1 MNEFK
6 FPTIRLSVEEEKEV
20 ALRAENGDKNARE
33 LLILSCVPFA
43 RKVSQRYHGHFLDDE
58 ELFEEALI
66 GLVIAADKFDVH
78 KGFRFNTYAK
88 YCIRT
93 EIRNALNFNKKT
105 ISLIKTKNAPDEL
118 LELVPDSFDTAED
131 FVNSES
137 TKSLLKAVR
146 NLKPLERDVVSMHY
160 GLNDKEPKSFTEI
173 GEAKGYTKARMHQI
187 EKKAFLT
194 LQKSLEGLCS

>member
-1 MNEFK
+1 MDEFK
-6 FPTIRLSVEEEKEV
+6 FPTIRLSAEEEKEV
-20 ALRAENGDKNARE
+20 ALRAENGDKEARE

-43 RKVSQRYHGHFLDDE
+43 RKVSQRFHGHFLDGE

-66 GLVIAADKFDVH
+66 GLVKAADKFDVH

-88 YCIRT
+88 YCICT

-105 ISLIKTKNAPDEL
+105 IPLIKSSKDPDEL
-118 LELVPDSFDTAED
+118 LELEPDSFDTAEA
-131 FVNSES
+131 FVKSES

-146 NLKPLERDVVSMHY
+146 NLKPLEHDVVSMHY
-160 GLNDKEPKSFTEI
+160 GLNGIEPKSFTEI
-173 GEAKGYTKARMHQI
+173 GELKGYTKARMHQI
-187 EKKAFLT
+187 EKKAFLN

>member
-1 MNEFK
+1 MDEFK
-6 FPTIRLSVEEEKEV
+6 FSTIRLSAEEEKEV
-20 ALRAENGDKNARE
+20 ALRAENGDKKARE

-43 RKVSQRYHGHFLDDE
+43 RKVSQRFHGHFLDDE

-66 GLVIAADKFDVH
+66 GLVKAADKFDVH

-88 YCIRT
+88 YCICT

-105 ISLIKTKNAPDEL
+105 IPLIKSSKDPDEL
-118 LELVPDSFDTAED
+118 LELEPDSFDTAET

-160 GLNDKEPKSFTEI
+160 GLNGKEPKSFTEI
-173 GEAKGYTKARMHQI
+173 GELKGYTKARMHQI
-187 EKKAFLT
+187 EKKAFLN

>member
-1 MNEFK
+1 MDEFK
-6 FPTIRLSVEEEKEV
+6 FPTVKLSEEEEKEV
-20 ALRAENGDKNARE
+20 ALRAENGDKEARE

-43 RKVSQRYHGHFLDDE
+43 RKYSQRFHGHFLDDE
-58 ELFEEALI
+58 ELFEQALI

-78 KGFRFNTYAK
+78 RGFRFNTYAK
-88 YCIRT
+88 YCIHS

-105 ISLIKTKNAPDEL
+105 IPLIKSSKDPDEL
-118 LELVPDSFDTAED
+118 LELEPDSFDTAEA

-160 GLNDKEPKSFTEI
+160 GLNGKEPKSFTEI
-173 GEAKGYTKARMHQI
+173 GELKGYTKARMHQI
-187 EKKAFLT
+187 EKKAFLN

>member
-187 EKKAFLT
+187 EKKAFLN

>member
-1 MNEFK
+1 MDEFK
-6 FPTIRLSVEEEKEV
+6 FPTIRLSAEEEKEV
-20 ALRAENGDKNARE
+20 ALRAENGDKEARE

-43 RKVSQRYHGHFLDDE
+43 RKYSKCFHGHFLDAE

-78 KGFRFNTYAK
+78 KGFRFSTYAK
-88 YCIRT
+88 YCICT

-105 ISLIKTKNAPDEL
+105 IPLIKNKNDPDEL
-118 LELVPDSFDTAED
+118 LELVHDSFDTAEA
-131 FVNSES
+131 FVKSES
-137 TKSLLKAVR
+137 KKSLLKAVK

-160 GLNDKEPKSFTEI
+160 GLNGKEPKSFTEI
-173 GEAKGYTKARMHQI
+173 GESKGYTKARMHQI
-187 EKKAFLT
+187 EKKAFLN

>member
-6 FPTIRLSVEEEKEV
+6 FPTIRLSAEEEKEV
-20 ALRAENGDKNARE
+20 ALRAENGDKEARE

-43 RKVSQRYHGHFLDDE
+43 RKVSQRFHGHFLDGE

-66 GLVIAADKFDVH
+66 GLVKAADKFDVH
-78 KGFRFNTYAK
+78 KGFRVNTYAK
-88 YCIRT
+88 YCICT

-105 ISLIKTKNAPDEL
+105 IPLIKSSKDPDEL
-118 LELVPDSFDTAED
+118 LELEPDSFDTAEA

-137 TKSLLKAVR
+137 TKSILKAVR

-160 GLNDKEPKSFTEI
+160 GLNGKEPKSFTEI
-173 GEAKGYTKARMHQI
+173 GELKGYTKARMHQI
-187 EKKAFLT
+187 EKKAFLN

>member
-146 NLKPLERDVVSMHY
+146 NLKPLERDVVSLHY

>member
-1 MNEFK
+1 MDEFK
-6 FPTIRLSVEEEKEV
+6 FPTVKFSAEEEKEV
-20 ALRAENGDKNARE
+20 ALRAENGDEKARE

-43 RKVSQRYHGHFLDDE
+43 RKYSQRFHGHFLDGE

-78 KGFRFNTYAK
+78 RGFRFNTFAK

-93 EIRNALNFNKKT
+93 KIRNALNFNKKT
-105 ISLIKTKNAPDEL
+105 IPLLKTKNDPDEL
-118 LELVPDSFDTAED
+118 LEGVPYSFGTAED

-137 TKSLLKAVR
+137 AKSLLKAVR
-146 NLKPLERDVVSMHY
+146 NLKPIERDVVSMHY
-160 GLNDKEPKSFTEI
+160 GLNGKEPKSFTEI
-173 GEAKGYTKARMHQI
+173 GESKGYTKARMHQI
-187 EKKAFLT
+187 EKKAFLN